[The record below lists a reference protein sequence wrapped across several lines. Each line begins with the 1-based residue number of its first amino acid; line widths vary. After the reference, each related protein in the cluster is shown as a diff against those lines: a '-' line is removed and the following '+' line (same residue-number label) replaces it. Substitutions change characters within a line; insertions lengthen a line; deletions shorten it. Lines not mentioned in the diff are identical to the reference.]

1 MSINSSEDEMTSLLQ
16 TEENSP
22 VRPGL
27 SDSEQQLRSQE
38 NPNVRTSTEDDDEES
53 EAGYGAETVIKL
65 FVPVTICMLVV
76 VATVMSVSFYTD
88 QSDGN
93 YLVYTPFHTQGA
105 SSGRVA
111 WETLL
116 NAIIM
121 ISVILVMT
129 VLLVCLY
136 KYRWYKV
143 IHGWLIMSSLMLLF
157 LFTFLYL
164 NTLLTTYNVIS
175 DNITVAIF
183 LWNFGVCGMM
193 CIHWKGPL
201 LMQQAYLIIVSALM
215 ALTFIKYLPE
225 WSAWLILA
233 FISIYDLFAVLC
245 PNGPLRMLVELSQ
258 EREEPLFPAL
268 IYSSMAYPEDTH
280 ERENPQVEDDGGFD
294 EHWVGN
300 NPQQDLRTTE
310 ESRERAREQIGDVSP
325 PSEEKESKG
334 VKLGLGDFIFY
345 SVLVGKAAA
354 TGDLTTTMACTV
366 AILVGLCL
374 TLVLLAVFQKA
385 LPALPI
391 SIFLGLIFYFSAN
404 YVISPFMDEVV
415 SSQVFL

>member
-1 MSINSSEDEMTSLLQ
+1 
-16 TEENSP
+16 
-22 VRPGL
+22 VREVSG
-27 SDSEQQLRSQE
+27 
-38 NPNVRTSTEDDDEES
+38 DDEES
-53 EAGYGAETVIKL
+53 EPGYGAETVIKL

-93 YLVYTPFHTQGA
+93 YLVYTPFHTAGA
-105 SSGRVA
+105 SNGQVA

-164 NTLLTTYNVIS
+164 NTLLTTYNVVS
-175 DNITVAIF
+175 DNVTVAVF

-245 PNGPLRMLVELSQ
+245 PSGPLRMLVELSQ
-258 EREEPLFPAL
+258 ERDEPIFPAL
-268 IYSSMAYPEDTH
+268 IYSSMAYPEDTQVG
-280 ERENPQVEDDGGFD
+280 ENPHNGNDDGGFD
-294 EHWVGN
+294 EEW
-300 NPQQDLRTTE
+300 QQRNRQRDLHTTE
-310 ESRERAREQIGDVSP
+310 ESRQRAREQIGDVTNVNAP
-325 PSEEKESKG
+325 PGGEEKESKG

-374 TLVLLAVFQKA
+374 TLVLLAIFQKA

-404 YVISPFMDEVV
+404 YVISPFMDEIV
-415 SSQVFL
+415 SNQVFL